1 MTRPPGVSCPPR
13 DNDKSTSLV
22 YVKTSLMVADIFT
35 KALAYDVFAR
45 HAAYLKGIEF
55 PELSKR
61 GLKRKGE
68 HEE

>member
-1 MTRPPGVSCPPR
+1 
-13 DNDKSTSLV
+13 
-22 YVKTSLMVADIFT
+22 MVADIFT

-61 GLKRKGE
+61 SRKRKGE

>member
-1 MTRPPGVSCPPR
+1 
-13 DNDKSTSLV
+13 
-22 YVKTSLMVADIFT
+22 MVADIFT

-45 HAAYLKGIEF
+45 HAAYLKGFEF

-61 GLKRKGE
+61 SRKRKGE